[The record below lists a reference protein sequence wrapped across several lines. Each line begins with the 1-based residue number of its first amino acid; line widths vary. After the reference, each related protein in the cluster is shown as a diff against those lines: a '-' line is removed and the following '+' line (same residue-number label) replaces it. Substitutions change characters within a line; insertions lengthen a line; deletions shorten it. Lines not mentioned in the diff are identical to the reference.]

1 MNKPSTSS
9 LPFLL
14 ILTILLIS
22 CSAPKELEYREFRNF
37 SVQKIGFS
45 TSSVKM
51 DMIYYNPNGFGLQLK
66 RIELDVFV
74 NGVLLGHTSQEYQI
88 TIPKKEQFIIP
99 ITIEVDMKN
108 LLKNSLT
115 TLFNKEVKVKVT
127 GSIKVGKANV
137 FISFPVNYEGVQAV
151 DFFN

>member
-1 MNKPSTSS
+1 MYKPSTHS

-14 ILTILLIS
+14 VLTILLIS

-51 DMIYYNPNGFGLQLK
+51 DMIYFNPNGFGLQLK
-66 RIELDVFV
+66 RTELDVFV

-99 ITIEVDMKN
+99 ITMEIDMKN
-108 LLKNSLT
+108 LIKNSLI
-115 TLFNKEVKVKVT
+115 TLFNKEVNVKVT

-137 FISFPVNYEGVQAV
+137 FMSFPVNYEGVQAV